1 MGIEILSEEMTFDLG
16 WKEKNRILQLG
27 HRGVKIYS
35 VLCLKNVEYGMLGG
49 GRKESKQLKKDY
61 RKVSFQ
67 NGLE

>member
-49 GRKESKQLKKDY
+49 AEREQAVEKRLQKGKFSKW
-61 RKVSFQ
+61 S
-67 NGLE
+67 